1 MINVSLMS
9 LVLYN
14 SKLKGDETMVNM
26 DKMVFIVNGKPRAG
40 KDTFAE
46 ILNRYM
52 VVYKYSAVT
61 KVKEIAKQ
69 CGWTGAKEEKDRKF
83 LHELKMLTSAYS
95 DLPYQDVLDKIEKY
109 RSGEI
114 LADVFV
120 VDVREPEEI
129 DRLRKATGAITIYIE
144 NENVPAITSNDADA
158 NVANYEYD
166 FTIFNNGT
174 IEEFEDNI
182 MYFMEFL
189 MLMALAMKK
198 ENIDDPW
205 EED

>member
-1 MINVSLMS
+1 MNQ
-9 LVLYN
+9 VLYN
-14 SKLKGDETMVNM
+14 SKKGDETMVNM

-95 DLPYQDVLDKIEKY
+95 DLPYRDVLDKIEKY

-129 DRLRKATGAITIYIE
+129 DRLRKATDAITIYIE
-144 NENVPAITSNDADA
+144 NENVPAITSNEADA
-158 NVANYEYD
+158 NVANYKYD

-174 IEEFEDNI
+174 IEEFENNI
-182 MYFMEFL
+182 MNFMEFL
-189 MLMALAMKK
+189 MMLALAMKN

-205 EED
+205 EE

>member
-1 MINVSLMS
+1 MINVSLTS

-14 SKLKGDETMVNM
+14 SKKGDETMVNM

-114 LADVFV
+114 LADVFI

-129 DRLRKATGAITIYIE
+129 ERLRKATDGITIYIE
-144 NENVPAITSNDADA
+144 NENVPAITSNEADA

-182 MYFMEFL
+182 MNFMEFL
-189 MLMALAMKK
+189 MMLALVMEN

-205 EED
+205 EEE

>member
-1 MINVSLMS
+1 MINVSLTS

-14 SKLKGDETMVNM
+14 SKKGDETMVNM

-83 LHELKMLTSAYS
+83 LHELKMLTSEYS
-95 DLPYQDVLDKIEKY
+95 DLPYRDVLDKIEKY

-129 DRLRKATGAITIYIE
+129 ERLQKATDAITIYIE
-144 NENVPAITSNDADA
+144 NENVPAITSNEADA

-182 MYFMEFL
+182 MNFMEFL
-189 MLMALAMKK
+189 MMLALVMEN

>member
-1 MINVSLMS
+1 MC
-9 LVLYN
+9 
-14 SKLKGDETMVNM
+14 NM

-52 VVYKYSAVT
+52 KVYKYSSVT
-61 KVKEIAKQ
+61 KIKEIATL
-69 CGWTGAKEEKDRKF
+69 CGWDGKKEERDRKF
-83 LHELKMLTSAYS
+83 LHELKMLTSEYS
-95 DLPYQDVLDKIEKY
+95 DLPYRDVLDKIEKY

-129 DRLRKATGAITIYIE
+129 ERLQKATDAITIYIE
-144 NENVPAITSNDADA
+144 NENVPAITSNEADA

-182 MYFMEFL
+182 MNFMEFL
-189 MLMALAMKK
+189 MMLALVMEN

-205 EED
+205 EEE

>member
-1 MINVSLMS
+1 MNQ
-9 LVLYN
+9 VLYN
-14 SKLKGDETMVNM
+14 SKKGDETMVNM

-69 CGWTGAKEEKDRKF
+69 CGWTGAKEERDRKF
-83 LHELKMLTSAYS
+83 LHELKMLTSDYS

-129 DRLRKATGAITIYIE
+129 DRLRKATDAITIYIE
-144 NENVPAITSNDADA
+144 NENVPAITSNEADA

-182 MYFMEFL
+182 MIFMEFL
-189 MLMALAMKK
+189 MMLALAMKN